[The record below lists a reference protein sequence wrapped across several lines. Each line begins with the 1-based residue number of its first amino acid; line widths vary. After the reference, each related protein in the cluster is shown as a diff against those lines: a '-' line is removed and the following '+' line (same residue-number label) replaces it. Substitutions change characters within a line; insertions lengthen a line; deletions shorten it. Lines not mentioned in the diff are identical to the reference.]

1 MIASN
6 LISKKRDGKSLSK
19 SELSSFFNGYLNG
32 EITDAQMSAMLM
44 AIYFKGMSEDETF
57 ILVEIMLNSGSKIDF
72 SHTKRYVADKHST
85 GGVGDKVSIILAP
98 TLACLGIKV
107 PMIAGRGL
115 GYTGGTIDKLESI
128 PGFNTSPN
136 LDQFKRWV
144 NKCGYAIISQTNEIC
159 PADKKIY
166 SLRSKT
172 ATIPSIPLICGSIMS
187 KKIAEG
193 ISGLVLDIKV
203 GNGAFMKTKEQG
215 AQLGKWLKNIGKAF
229 SVSTDAI
236 YTSMNQPL
244 GRFSGLA
251 CEVQEAIDC
260 LKGDGP
266 DDLIKITLELGAHI
280 LIQSKI
286 YSDKNSASN
295 AFMEAIDSGKAF
307 EKFQQSV
314 NIQGGSIDKLKLK
327 TVPKYQNIL
336 KARRDGLITKI
347 DTESSGWCLVQMGC
361 VAQKLGDELDYSAG
375 IEFYKKLGD
384 VVNSDEPVARIF
396 GSNKRKIDNAEKFL
410 EPVFTISSEYKPSPL
425 IL

>member
-1 MIASN
+1 M
-6 LISKKRDGKSLSK
+6 GKVLV
-19 SELSSFFNGYLNG
+19 NGYING
-32 EITDAQMSAMLM
+32 EVTDAQMSAMLM
-44 AIYFKGMSEDETF
+44 ATYFKGMSEDETF

-72 SHTKRYVADKHST
+72 SNTKRYVADKHST

-98 TLACLGIKV
+98 ILACLNIKV

-128 PGFNTSPN
+128 PGFNTSPD

-144 NKCGYAIISQTNEIC
+144 NKCGYAIISQTNEVC

-203 GNGAFMKTKEQG
+203 GNGAFMKTKKQG
-215 AQLGKWLKNIGKAF
+215 AQLGEWLKNIGNAF
-229 SVSTDAI
+229 SVCTDVI

-251 CEVQEAIDC
+251 CEVQEAIGC

-266 DDLIKITLELGAHI
+266 DDLIKITLELGANV
-280 LIQSKI
+280 LIQSQL
-286 YSDKNSASN
+286 YSDKNSAYS
-295 AFMEAIDSGKAF
+295 ALMEAINSGKAF

-314 NIQGGSIDKLKLK
+314 NIQGGSINQLELK
-327 TVPKYQNIL
+327 TIPKYQKIL
-336 KARRDGLITKI
+336 KADRDGIIAKI

-361 VAQKLGDELDYSAG
+361 VTQKIGDELDHSAG

-384 VVNSDEPVARIF
+384 LVNSNEPIARIF
-396 GSNKRKIDNAEKFL
+396 GSNKRKIDSAEKFL
-410 EPVFTISSEYKPSPL
+410 KPAFTISPEYKPSPL
-425 IL
+425 FL

>member
-1 MIASN
+1 MIVSN

-32 EITDAQMSAMLM
+32 EVTDAQMSAMLM
-44 AIYFKGMSEDETF
+44 ATYFNGMSEDETF
-57 ILVEIMLNSGSKIDF
+57 ILVEIMLNSGSKVDF
-72 SHTKRYVADKHST
+72 SHTKKYVADKHST

-98 TLACLGIKV
+98 ILACFDIKV

-128 PGFNTSPN
+128 PGFHTSPSLN
-136 LDQFKRWV
+136 QFKKWV
-144 NKCGYAIISQTNEIC
+144 NKCGYAIIAQTNEVC
-159 PADKKIY
+159 PADKRIY

-215 AQLGKWLKNIGKAF
+215 AQLGEWLKNIGKAF
-229 SVSTDAI
+229 NVSTDVI

-251 CEVQEAIDC
+251 CEVKEAMDC
-260 LKGDGP
+260 LKGNGP
-266 DDLIKITLELGAHI
+266 DDLIKITLELGKHI
-280 LIQSKI
+280 LIQSRL
-286 YSDKNSASN
+286 YSDTKSAYS
-295 AFMEAIDSGKAF
+295 ALMRAIDSGKAF
-307 EKFQQSV
+307 QKFQQSV
-314 NIQGGSIDKLKLK
+314 NLQGGSISQLELK
-327 TVPKYQNIL
+327 TIPKYQKIL
-336 KARRDGLITKI
+336 EADRHGII
-347 DTESSGWCLVQMGC
+347 AEINTELLGWCLVQMGC
-361 VAQKLGDELDYSAG
+361 VAQKFGDELDYSAG
-375 IEFYKKLGD
+375 IELYKKLGD
-384 VVNSDEPVARIF
+384 FVNSNEPIARIF

-410 EPVFTISSEYKPSPL
+410 KTAYSINAEYKPVPL
-425 IL
+425 FL

>member
-1 MIASN
+1 LIASN

-19 SELSSFFNGYLNG
+19 SELNSFFNGYLKG
-32 EITDAQMSAMLM
+32 EVTDAQMSAMLM
-44 AIYFKGMSEDETF
+44 ATYFKGMSEDETF

-72 SHTKRYVADKHST
+72 GNTKRYVADKHST

-98 TLACLGIKV
+98 ILACVGIKV

-128 PGFNTSPN
+128 PGFNTSPD

-144 NKCGYAIISQTNEIC
+144 NKCGYAIISQTNEVC

-203 GNGAFMKTKEQG
+203 GNGAFMKTKKQG
-215 AQLGKWLKNIGKAF
+215 AQLGEWLKNIGNAF
-229 SVSTDAI
+229 GVSTDVI
-236 YTSMNQPL
+236 YTSMSQPL

-251 CEVQEAIDC
+251 CEVQEAICC

-266 DDLIKITLELGAHI
+266 DDLIKITLELGANI
-280 LIQSKI
+280 LIQSQLH
-286 YSDKNSASN
+286 SDKHSAYS
-295 AFMEAIDSGKAF
+295 ALMEAINSGKAF

-314 NIQGGSIDKLKLK
+314 NIQGGSINQLELK
-327 TVPKYQNIL
+327 TIPKYQKIL
-336 KARRDGLITKI
+336 KADKDGIIAKI

-361 VAQKLGDELDYSAG
+361 VAQKIGDALDHSAG

-384 VVNSDEPVARIF
+384 LVNSNEPIARIF
-396 GSNKRKIDNAEKFL
+396 GSNKRKIDSAEKFL
-410 EPVFTISSEYKPSPL
+410 KPAFTISPEYKPSPL
-425 IL
+425 FL